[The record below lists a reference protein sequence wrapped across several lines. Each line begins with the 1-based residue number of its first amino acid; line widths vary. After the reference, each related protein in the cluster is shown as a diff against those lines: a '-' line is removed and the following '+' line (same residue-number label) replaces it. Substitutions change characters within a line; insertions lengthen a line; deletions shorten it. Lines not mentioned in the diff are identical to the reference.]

1 MSKELDKKL
10 QTLPKPKLREETKD
24 VLHQAIMEHEKE
36 KNHNAWLPKVRSA
49 ALFTVSI
56 VAIALFS
63 FILFTGSEGEAPRSS
78 APEESSYDNYVS
90 HLQSIEVHDQIDA
103 DKAYIGNNGA
113 LGKYHGQVLPGK
125 YYANGMELQT
135 NEEQPMGIH
144 MHYKVTEETSAKGFE
159 KEVFHVSNLP
169 WTITFNATAYFTF
182 FKTGDYVTFDI
193 DYYGEKREYTLTR
206 QQIDELYG
214 RDVKEF
220 ADNKDL
226 WKEEVMEKTLQNEEK
241 VQDFMEK
248 IRVSN
253 ALSTDPEQV
262 VTSSKEYVEVNG
274 KKYLVPSDMHTPSIK
289 AGGKED
295 FYSFSDM
302 LYEFYDKGWGE
313 QVQVARNFEMWET
326 IKVSGELQSIEYD
339 GTSNQTTFTFAPQQS
354 HIMIF
359 DGNLSTEYQAGDMLL
374 FEFQFVPLIDESYE
388 FVHLDYDSALL
399 SGEELDINDYLIGE

>member
-10 QTLPKPKLREETKD
+10 RTLPKPKLREETKD

-49 ALFTVSI
+49 ALFTVSV

-78 APEESSYDNYVS
+78 APEEKYYENYVS
-90 HLQSIEVHDQIDA
+90 YLDSIDVHDQIDA

-206 QQIDELYG
+206 QQIEDLYG

-220 ADNKDL
+220 ADNKDF

-248 IRVSN
+248 IQ
-253 ALSTDPEQV
+253 AP
-262 VTSSKEYVEVNG
+262 Y
-274 KKYLVPSDMHTPSIK
+274 
-289 AGGKED
+289 
-295 FYSFSDM
+295 
-302 LYEFYDKGWGE
+302 GE
-313 QVQVARNFEMWET
+313 
-326 IKVSGELQSIEYD
+326 
-339 GTSNQTTFTFAPQQS
+339 
-354 HIMIF
+354 
-359 DGNLSTEYQAGDMLL
+359 
-374 FEFQFVPLIDESYE
+374 
-388 FVHLDYDSALL
+388 
-399 SGEELDINDYLIGE
+399 